1 MLLTRLLGV
10 AALARCAASSSD
22 AQLPLGDSA
31 TAPSSK
37 YPTEAD
43 DDAPA
48 WRNSFLDLHRSI
60 VEISSISGTEAD
72 VGQFLFDYLL
82 QKGYSVEKQKVQ
94 SRKNTDKSKGRF
106 NVLAWR
112 VDSRTLQSKVLVT
125 SHIDVVPPH
134 IPYGIEDGKV
144 TKDTK
149 IWGRGS
155 VDAKASVVAQIQALE
170 NLLKEGK
177 VEEDDVS
184 LLFVVGEED
193 QGDGMHTFSESLL
206 EANPPQSF
214 NAVIFGEP
222 TENKLACGHKGG
234 VFGNITAKGVA
245 GHSGYPWLGKS
256 ANNLMIR
263 ALARVLETDLGSD
276 ETFGNT
282 TVNIGRFDGGVA
294 ANVIPDHAFVG
305 IATFGNTTVNVG
317 RFDGVVAANVI
328 PDHAFVGIAVR
339 VAIGPQETGGDI
351 VQARIQAILDE
362 VDEDAFTMAI
372 SHNYGV
378 VEANC
383 EVNGFETAVMNYGT
397 DIPNLKGNHTRY
409 LYGPGS
415 ILVAHGDNES
425 LTVGDLET
433 AVDGFERLILHT
445 LKESHDVAEVKLSV
459 GPLNNG
465 TLLCDDGIDQVMRR
479 HVERR
484 VPDVDPLISR
494 SHAHSLGD
502 IDTSI
507 RSNSGARN
515 LGQLLLFPLLNV
527 DALARHGLQVNARR
541 GGCDD
546 ELDAV
551 MLRQDGELVGSNL
564 IRRVAVPHNT
574 VGADNDG
581 RNVHLLLLQG
591 EQGGGH

>member
-22 AQLPLGDSA
+22 AQLPLGHA
-31 TAPSSK
+31 VTAPSSN
-37 YPTEAD
+37 YPVEETD
-43 DDAPA
+43 SDAPA

-112 VDSRTLQSKVLVT
+112 GDSRTLQSKVLVT

-144 TKDTK
+144 TKGTK

-206 EANPPQSF
+206 ERTPLKASMPSSSESPRRTS
-214 NAVIFGEP
+214 
-222 TENKLACGHKGG
+222 
-234 VFGNITAKGVA
+234 
-245 GHSGYPWLGKS
+245 W
-256 ANNLMIR
+256 R
-263 ALARVLETDLGSD
+263 AATKAAD

-305 IATFGNTTVNVG
+305 IA
-317 RFDGVVAANVI
+317 
-328 PDHAFVGIAVR
+328 VR
-339 VAIGPQETGGDI
+339 VAIGPQKTGGDI

-362 VDEDAFTMAI
+362 VDEDAFTMTI

-383 EVNGFETAVMNYGT
+383 EVDGAFYPLEITCMRLTAAGFDTAVMNYGT

-433 AVDGFERLILHT
+433 AVDGFEKLILHT
-445 LKESHDVAEVKLSV
+445 LKESS
-459 GPLNNG
+459 
-465 TLLCDDGIDQVMRR
+465 
-479 HVERR
+479 
-484 VPDVDPLISR
+484 
-494 SHAHSLGD
+494 
-502 IDTSI
+502 
-507 RSNSGARN
+507 
-515 LGQLLLFPLLNV
+515 
-527 DALARHGLQVNARR
+527 
-541 GGCDD
+541 
-546 ELDAV
+546 
-551 MLRQDGELVGSNL
+551 
-564 IRRVAVPHNT
+564 
-574 VGADNDG
+574 
-581 RNVHLLLLQG
+581 
-591 EQGGGH
+591 

>member
-22 AQLPLGDSA
+22 AQLPLGDSV

-37 YPTEAD
+37 YPTQAD

-193 QGDGMHTFSESLL
+193 QGDGMHMFSESLL
-206 EANPPQSF
+206 EADPPQSF
-214 NAVIFGEP
+214 DAVIFGEP

-263 ALARVLETDLGSD
+263 ALAKVLETDLGSD
-276 ETFGNT
+276 E
-282 TVNIGRFDGGVA
+282 
-294 ANVIPDHAFVG
+294 
-305 IATFGNTTVNVG
+305 TFGNTTVNVG

-445 LKESHDVAEVKLSV
+445 LKELS
-459 GPLNNG
+459 
-465 TLLCDDGIDQVMRR
+465 
-479 HVERR
+479 
-484 VPDVDPLISR
+484 
-494 SHAHSLGD
+494 
-502 IDTSI
+502 
-507 RSNSGARN
+507 
-515 LGQLLLFPLLNV
+515 
-527 DALARHGLQVNARR
+527 
-541 GGCDD
+541 
-546 ELDAV
+546 
-551 MLRQDGELVGSNL
+551 
-564 IRRVAVPHNT
+564 
-574 VGADNDG
+574 
-581 RNVHLLLLQG
+581 
-591 EQGGGH
+591 

>member
-72 VGQFLFDYLL
+72 VGQYLFDYLL

-112 VDSRTLQSKVLVT
+112 GDSRTLQSKVLVT

-144 TKDTK
+144 NKDTK

-245 GHSGYPWLGKS
+245 GHSG
-256 ANNLMIR
+256 
-263 ALARVLETDLGSD
+263 D

-305 IATFGNTTVNVG
+305 IA
-317 RFDGVVAANVI
+317 
-328 PDHAFVGIAVR
+328 VR
-339 VAIGPQETGGDI
+339 VAIGPQKTGGDI

-362 VDEDAFTMAI
+362 VDEDAFTMTI

-445 LKESHDVAEVKLSV
+445 LKESS
-459 GPLNNG
+459 
-465 TLLCDDGIDQVMRR
+465 
-479 HVERR
+479 
-484 VPDVDPLISR
+484 
-494 SHAHSLGD
+494 
-502 IDTSI
+502 
-507 RSNSGARN
+507 
-515 LGQLLLFPLLNV
+515 
-527 DALARHGLQVNARR
+527 
-541 GGCDD
+541 
-546 ELDAV
+546 
-551 MLRQDGELVGSNL
+551 
-564 IRRVAVPHNT
+564 
-574 VGADNDG
+574 
-581 RNVHLLLLQG
+581 
-591 EQGGGH
+591 